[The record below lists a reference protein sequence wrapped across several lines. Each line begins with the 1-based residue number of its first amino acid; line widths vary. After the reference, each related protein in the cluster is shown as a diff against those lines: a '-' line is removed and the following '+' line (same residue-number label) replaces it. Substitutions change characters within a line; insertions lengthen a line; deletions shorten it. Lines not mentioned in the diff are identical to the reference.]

1 MTPNKPTQNAMIF
14 GVYRRSVHQRTT
26 VRGFRALASTILNE
40 AITEVDGKKHRRPMI
55 KRPIT
60 DKQLKEKLG
69 GCSDMTIWR
78 LRRDGKLPKP
88 RKLGSGNVTLEE
100 EADEAMQN

>member
-1 MTPNKPTQNAMIF
+1 M
-14 GVYRRSVHQRTT
+14 
-26 VRGFRALASTILNE
+26 
-40 AITEVDGKKHRRPMI
+40 
-55 KRPIT
+55 KRLIT

-88 RKLGSGNVTLEE
+88 RKLGSRNVTSEE
-100 EADEAMQN
+100 EADEAIAKLIGI

>member
-1 MTPNKPTQNAMIF
+1 M
-14 GVYRRSVHQRTT
+14 
-26 VRGFRALASTILNE
+26 
-40 AITEVDGKKHRRPMI
+40 
-55 KRPIT
+55 KRLIT

-88 RKLGSGNVTLEE
+88 RKLGSRNVTPEE
-100 EADEAMQN
+100 EADEAISKLIGL